1 MPPTY
6 GTAFVMDR
14 SEQLEP
20 EIQLRPARWDNLPMF
35 RRGIDSMPVQVAR
48 FRRSA
53 DSLDLAVFAGIR
65 AGALRSPLHTDT
77 SILKTGVFA
86 VDALGDVQTRVADVL
101 RTGERDTLALTSRTW
116 RTTVSAGASYL
127 RVEAFEPEAF
137 RVARAIREL
146 TGFPTAG
153 FGLSDLLIGTSITA
167 PSNADSA
174 RWTDYRIAPVTG
186 NALPVRRPVDL
197 LWEVYEPAARDG
209 SVRYRVAIS
218 VQRVERSGLIGV
230 VARLGGSVRDAV
242 VRSSGRDRIGVE
254 YERTAAVRSRRTEL
268 IRLDLGNA
276 RAGRYVMTLEVT
288 DLNAGTTAITHR
300 DVVLVDR

>member
-1 MPPTY
+1 
-6 GTAFVMDR
+6 
-14 SEQLEP
+14 
-20 EIQLRPARWDNLPMF
+20 
-35 RRGIDSMPVQVAR
+35 
-48 FRRSA
+48 
-53 DSLDLAVFAGIR
+53 
-65 AGALRSPLHTDT
+65 
-77 SILKTGVFA
+77 
-86 VDALGDVQTRVADVL
+86 
-101 RTGERDTLALTSRTW
+101 
-116 RTTVSAGASYL
+116 
-127 RVEAFEPEAF
+127 
-137 RVARAIREL
+137 
-146 TGFPTAG
+146 
-153 FGLSDLLIGTSITA
+153 
-167 PSNADSA
+167 
-174 RWTDYRIAPVTG
+174 
-186 NALPVRRPVDL
+186 VRRPVDL